1 MLNISLSVSQP
12 FEIPPLKSL
21 CLALTPLFLFVCL
34 VWFFGFFVCLFFVL
48 FFETGFLCIDQAG
61 LELRYLPTSASRV
74 LGLKACATKP
84 DFTPLFT
91 RVI

>member
-1 MLNISLSVSQP
+1 MTKDVEHLSVSQP

-48 FFETGFLCIDQAG
+48 FFETGYLRIALSV
-61 LELRYLPTSASRV
+61 LELSL
-74 LGLKACATKP
+74 
-84 DFTPLFT
+84 
-91 RVI
+91 